1 MKQISYLKNLYFSGM
16 PVAERFTFLVT
27 TLLTDVAAKC
37 ETVREEILNTQVEVL
52 SALTNVI
59 TRAAR
64 EDSLLS
70 ANGKSKIPSVELH
83 TWQ

>member
-1 MKQISYLKNLYFSGM
+1 M

-37 ETVREEILNTQVEVL
+37 ETVREEVLNTQIEVL

-64 EDSLLS
+64 EDSVLS
-70 ANGKSKIPSVELH
+70 ANGKSKMSSVVMES
-83 TWQ
+83 WY

>member
-1 MKQISYLKNLYFSGM
+1 M

-37 ETVREEILNTQVEVL
+37 ETVREEVLNTQIEVL

-64 EDSLLS
+64 EDSVLS
-70 ANGKSKIPSVELH
+70 ANGKSKMSSVMMES
-83 TWQ
+83 WY

>member
-1 MKQISYLKNLYFSGM
+1 M

-37 ETVREEILNTQVEVL
+37 ETVREEVLNTQVEVL

-59 TRAAR
+59 IRAAR

-70 ANGKSKIPSVELH
+70 ANGKSMSLNLLKMWEITRLH
-83 TWQ
+83 KCSL